1 MKGDLLNGTNSF
13 FWFSLFLFGV
23 FLGIIVM
30 CLINA
35 SSTSEDDYDKDK
47 NNKSIEYTGNFDYIF
62 DDNPREDNNSFND

>member
-1 MKGDLLNGTNSF
+1 MGQIAFYGFLCF
-13 FWFSLFLFGV
+13 FLGA

-30 CLINA
+30 CLMNA

>member
-1 MKGDLLNGTNSF
+1 MGQIAF
-13 FWFSLFLFGV
+13 FGFLCFFLGA

-30 CLINA
+30 CLMNA
-35 SSTSEDDYDKDK
+35 SSTSEDDYNKDK

>member
-1 MKGDLLNGTNSF
+1 MGQIAF
-13 FWFSLFLFGV
+13 FGFLCFFLGA
-23 FLGIIVM
+23 FLGIIIM
-30 CLINA
+30 CLMNA

>member
-1 MKGDLLNGTNSF
+1 MGQIAFYGFLCF
-13 FWFSLFLFGV
+13 FLGA

-30 CLINA
+30 CLMNA

-47 NNKSIEYTGNFDYIF
+47 NNKSIKYTGNFDYIF

>member
-1 MKGDLLNGTNSF
+1 MGQIAF
-13 FWFSLFLFGV
+13 FGFLCFFLGA

-30 CLINA
+30 CLMNA

>member
-1 MKGDLLNGTNSF
+1 MGQIAF
-13 FWFSLFLFGV
+13 FGFICFFLGA

-30 CLINA
+30 CLMNA

>member
-1 MKGDLLNGTNSF
+1 MGQIAF
-13 FWFSLFLFGV
+13 FGFLCFFLGA

-30 CLINA
+30 CLMNA
-35 SSTSEDDYDKDK
+35 SSTSEDNYDKDK

>member
-1 MKGDLLNGTNSF
+1 MGQIAF
-13 FWFSLFLFGV
+13 FGFLCFFLGA

-62 DDNPREDNNSFND
+62 DDNPREDNSSFND

>member
-1 MKGDLLNGTNSF
+1 MGQIAFYGFLCF
-13 FWFSLFLFGV
+13 FLGA

-30 CLINA
+30 CLMNA

-47 NNKSIEYTGNFDYIF
+47 NNKSIEYTGNFDHIF

>member
-1 MKGDLLNGTNSF
+1 MGQIAF
-13 FWFSLFLFGV
+13 FGFLCFFLGA

-30 CLINA
+30 CLMNV

>member
-1 MKGDLLNGTNSF
+1 MGQIAF
-13 FWFSLFLFGV
+13 FGFLCFFLGA

-30 CLINA
+30 CLMNA

-62 DDNPREDNNSFND
+62 DDNPREDNNYFND

>member
-1 MKGDLLNGTNSF
+1 MGQIAFYGFLCF
-13 FWFSLFLFGV
+13 FLGA

-30 CLINA
+30 CLMNA

-47 NNKSIEYTGNFDYIF
+47 NNKSIEYTGTFDYIF

>member
-1 MKGDLLNGTNSF
+1 MGQIAF
-13 FWFSLFLFGV
+13 FGFLCFFLGA

-30 CLINA
+30 CLMNA

-47 NNKSIEYTGNFDYIF
+47 NKHIEYTGNFDYIF